1 MLYKPIYICR
11 GADPALSFVIRGSC
25 AQSPWRPPGW
35 TPAPA
40 RDLDA
45 KKCHGNRFVF
55 EWENLGKSR
64 KTVKLRLK
72 WWFERENHLDLIKK
86 KSMDWLAISGWY
98 IPATHDGNPRKKNRK
113 YLIIVSQGFHQTSSL
128 RGLSKLPL
136 KLRSVM
142 ITSVFS
148 LMILKVCPLVKLE
161 WGGCSAQ

>member
-1 MLYKPIYICR
+1 MLYKPIYIWR

-40 RDLDA
+40 SDLDA

-72 WWFERENHLDLIKK
+72 WWFEREKPSRPNKKLNGLI
-86 KSMDWLAISGWY
+86 
-98 IPATHDGNPRKKNRK
+98 GNFKMIYSSDPRWQPPKKNRK
-113 YLIIVSQGFHQTSSL
+113 YLIIVSKGFHQTSSL